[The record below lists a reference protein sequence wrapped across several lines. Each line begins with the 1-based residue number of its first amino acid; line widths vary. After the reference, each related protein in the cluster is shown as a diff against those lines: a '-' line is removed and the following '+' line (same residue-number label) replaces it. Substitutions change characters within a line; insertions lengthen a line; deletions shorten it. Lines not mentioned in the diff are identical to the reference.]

1 MHNTNIYRHPTNNHL
16 NNRMGRYNLLAKY
29 VGGRSPLMLILVI
42 TTIIVFVNIP
52 SHATTNVGTAGAQFL
67 KIGPGARV
75 DSLGG
80 AFSAIAN
87 DVTTIYWNPAGL
99 SQLEKLSFSDTHTI
113 WLADT
118 RYNYLAGAIPIEHVG
133 TLGASVTFLNVPD
146 TEITTLD
153 QPDGTGLWYSA
164 WDTAVSLAYA
174 RQLYH
179 EESGAR
185 LSFGINTKY
194 IHQQIHRESA
204 NGVAID
210 VGTLYHTGWR
220 SLRIGMSFSNFG
232 PEMRFSGPDLQT
244 GAEEAGDERN
254 ADYRPFPDTTN
265 PSRKAEL
272 ATIEYPLPTN
282 FRIGIAYD
290 LIDNE
295 TNLLTIALDGNHP
308 NDNSE
313 RLNFGL
319 EYWYRK
325 MAAIRAGYKLR
336 LGPDRLDDEEGITLG
351 FGTHLKF
358 KQTMLS
364 LDYAFADFGYLQQAH
379 RFSLGLMF

>member
-1 MHNTNIYRHPTNNHL
+1 MHNTNTILIFIDIKEQKRNKKEKSCSTL
-16 NNRMGRYNLLAKY
+16 F
-29 VGGRSPLMLILVI
+29 LILVL
-42 TTIIVFVNIP
+42 TTIMSLVNIP

-113 WLADT
+113 WLADV
-118 RYNYLAGAIPIEHVG
+118 RYNYLAFATPIEHVG

-146 TEITTLD
+146 TEITTLEK
-153 QPDGTGLWYSA
+153 PDGTGLWYSA
-164 WDTAVSLAYA
+164 WDTAVSLAYS
-174 RQLYH
+174 RELYH
-179 EESGAR
+179 KESGAR
-185 LSFGINTKY
+185 LSIGINTKY

-204 NGVAID
+204 TGVAID

-220 SLRIGMSFSNFG
+220 SLRIGMAFSNFG
-232 PEMRFSGPDLQT
+232 PEMRFSGPDLVT
-244 GAEEAGDERN
+244 GAEEAGDERH
-254 ADYRPFPDTTN
+254 ADYRPYPDTTN

-272 ATIEYPLPTN
+272 GTVEYPLPSN
-282 FRIGIAYD
+282 FRLGVAYD

-295 TNLLTIALDGNHP
+295 TNALTIALDGNHP

-336 LGPDRLDDEEGITLG
+336 LGPDHLDDEEGLTLG
-351 FGTHLKF
+351 FGIHLKF
-358 KQTMLS
+358 NKTMLS

-379 RFSLGLMF
+379 RVSLGFMF

>member
-1 MHNTNIYRHPTNNHL
+1 MHNTNIDRHLRNSHL
-16 NNRMGRYNLLAKY
+16 NNRMGRYNLFASY
-29 VGGRSPLMLILVI
+29 VGGRSLLILILVL
-42 TTIIVFVNIP
+42 TTIMSFVNIP

-99 SQLEKLSFSDTHTI
+99 SQLERLSFSDTHTI
-113 WLADT
+113 WLADV
-118 RYNYLAGAIPIEHVG
+118 RYNYLAFAIPVEHVG

-146 TEITTLD
+146 TEITTLA

-174 RQLYH
+174 RELYH

-185 LSFGINTKY
+185 LSIGINTKY

-232 PEMRFSGPDLQT
+232 PEMRFSGPDLKT
-244 GAEEAGDERN
+244 GAEEAGDERY
-254 ADYRPFPDTTN
+254 ADYHPYPDTTN

-272 ATIEYPLPTN
+272 ETIEYPLPTN

-295 TNLLTIALDGNHP
+295 MNLLTIALDGNHP

-358 KQTMLS
+358 SKTMLS
-364 LDYAFADFGYLQQAH
+364 LDYAYADFGHLQNAH
-379 RFSLGLMF
+379 RLSLGLKF

>member
-1 MHNTNIYRHPTNNHL
+1 
-16 NNRMGRYNLLAKY
+16 MGRYNLLASFA
-29 VGGRSPLMLILVI
+29 GSRSPLFLILVL
-42 TTIIVFVNIP
+42 TTIMSFVNIP

-80 AFSAIAN
+80 AFSAIAD

-99 SQLEKLSFSDTHTI
+99 SQLERLSFSDTHTI
-113 WLADT
+113 WLADV
-118 RYNYLAGAIPIEHVG
+118 RYNYLAFATPIEHVG

-146 TEITTLD
+146 TEITTLA

-185 LSFGINTKY
+185 LSIGINTKY

-232 PEMRFSGPDLQT
+232 PEMRFSGPDLKT
-244 GAEEAGDERN
+244 GAEEAGDERY
-254 ADYRPFPDTTN
+254 ADYHPYPDTTN

-272 ATIEYPLPTN
+272 ETIEYPLPTN
-282 FRIGIAYD
+282 FRIGVAYD

-295 TNLLTIALDGNHP
+295 MNLLTIALDGNHP

-319 EYWYRK
+319 EYWYRR

-358 KQTMLS
+358 SKTMLS
-364 LDYAFADFGYLQQAH
+364 LDYAYADFGHLQNAH
-379 RFSLGLMF
+379 RLSLGLKF

>member
-1 MHNTNIYRHPTNNHL
+1 MD
-16 NNRMGRYNLLAKY
+16 RYNLFASY
-29 VGGRSPLMLILVI
+29 AGGRSPLFLILVL
-42 TTIIVFVNIP
+42 TTIISVVNIP

-99 SQLEKLSFSDTHTI
+99 SQLEKVSFSDTHTI
-113 WLADT
+113 WLADV
-118 RYNYLAGAIPIEHVG
+118 RYNYLAFAIPVEHVG

-146 TEITTLD
+146 TEITTLA

-185 LSFGINTKY
+185 LSIGINTKY

-204 NGVAID
+204 TGVAID

-232 PEMRFSGPDLQT
+232 PEMRFSGPDLET
-244 GAEEAGDERN
+244 GAEEAGDERI
-254 ADYRPFPDTTN
+254 ADYHPYPDTTN

-272 ATIEYPLPTN
+272 ETIEYPLPTN

-290 LIDNE
+290 LINNE

-325 MAAIRAGYKLR
+325 TAAIRAGYKLR
-336 LGPDRLDDEEGITLG
+336 LGTDRLDDEEGITLG

-358 KQTMLS
+358 SKTMLS
-364 LDYAFADFGYLQQAH
+364 LDYAYADFGHLKDAH
-379 RFSLGLMF
+379 RLSLGLKF

>member
-1 MHNTNIYRHPTNNHL
+1 MHNTNIYRHPTNNQH
-16 NNRMGRYNLLAKY
+16 NNRMGRFNLLARN

-113 WLADT
+113 WLADV
-118 RYNYLAGAIPIEHVG
+118 RYNYLACAIPIEHVG
-133 TLGASVTFLNVPD
+133 TLGTSITFLNVPD
-146 TEITTLD
+146 TEITTLA

-174 RQLYH
+174 RELYH

-185 LSFGINTKY
+185 LSIGINTKY

-358 KQTMLS
+358 KQTMVS
-364 LDYAFADFGYLQQAH
+364 LDYAYADFGHLQNAH
-379 RFSLGLMF
+379 RLSLGLKF

>member
-1 MHNTNIYRHPTNNHL
+1 MHNTNIYRHLRNSHL
-16 NNRMGRYNLLAKY
+16 NNRRGRYKLLASY
-29 VGGRSPLMLILVI
+29 AEGRSPLFLILVL
-42 TTIIVFVNIP
+42 TTILSLVNIP

-113 WLADT
+113 WFADV
-118 RYNYLAGAIPIEHVG
+118 RYNYLACAIPIEQVG
-133 TLGASVTFLNVPD
+133 TLGASVTFLNVPN
-146 TEITTLD
+146 TEITTLA

-179 EESGAR
+179 EESGAN
-185 LSFGINTKY
+185 LSIGINTKY

-232 PEMRFSGPDLQT
+232 PEMRFSGPDLKT
-244 GAEEAGDERN
+244 GAEEAGDERY
-254 ADYRPFPDTTN
+254 ADYHPYPDTTN

-272 ATIEYPLPTN
+272 ETIEYPLPTN
-282 FRIGIAYD
+282 FRIGVAYD

-295 TNLLTIALDGNHP
+295 MNLLTIALDGNHP

-325 MAAIRAGYKLR
+325 MAAIRVGYKLR

-358 KQTMLS
+358 SKTMLS
-364 LDYAFADFGYLQQAH
+364 LDYAYADFGHLQNAH
-379 RFSLGLMF
+379 RVSLGLKF

>member
-16 NNRMGRYNLLAKY
+16 NNRMSRYNLLARN

-118 RYNYLAGAIPIEHVG
+118 RYNYLACAIPIEHVG

-185 LSFGINTKY
+185 LSIGINTKY

-272 ATIEYPLPTN
+272 TTIEYPLPTN

-358 KQTMLS
+358 KQTMVS
-364 LDYAFADFGYLQQAH
+364 LDYAYADFGHLQNAH
-379 RFSLGLMF
+379 RLSLGLKF